1 MSSGG
6 RQALQIWH
14 IADPSK
20 FKAGPTLGVGILG
33 KWHSLLKLNVWISN
47 TFWLVL
53 TFSVPN
59 YLKFFRYMK
68 KSVAYSFAIT
78 GKRRQLV

>member
-20 FKAGPTLGVGILG
+20 FKAGPTRGVGILG
-33 KWHSLLKLNVWISN
+33 KWHSLSKLDIKYILASPYI
-47 TFWLVL
+47 
-53 TFSVPN
+53 FSSQTPKIFKVHEKIRSLLICHN
-59 YLKFFRYMK
+59 RKEKAVGLN
-68 KSVAYSFAIT
+68 
-78 GKRRQLV
+78 